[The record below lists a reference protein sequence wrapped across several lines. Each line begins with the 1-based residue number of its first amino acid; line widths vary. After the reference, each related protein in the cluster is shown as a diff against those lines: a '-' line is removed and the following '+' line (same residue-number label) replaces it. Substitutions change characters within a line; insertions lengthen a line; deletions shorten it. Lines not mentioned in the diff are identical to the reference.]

1 MCVDH
6 GWSVRCMTSK
16 ATLEY
21 PQFNNYYLAHK
32 TQQVIPKPQI
42 RIFTNFLIDLTISV
56 YLFVIAFLSNT
67 ICLEKIGSW
76 ISWAIY
82 DWYEKKYQFHLSG
95 KCVLHT
101 PFLRENVPLNKQT
114 NTKNSAEKDS
124 CYKNLALSSE
134 QSQCMKVGS
143 KLYYCCKEVA
153 VTTYLYYILSELKNI
168 ARPAQ
173 TKTNH
178 QTFDT

>member
-67 ICLEKIGSW
+67 ICLAKIGSW

-101 PFLRENVPLNKQT
+101 SFLREVLGSSAHPLPDGELN
-114 NTKNSAEKDS
+114 NSTI
-124 CYKNLALSSE
+124 
-134 QSQCMKVGS
+134 
-143 KLYYCCKEVA
+143 A
-153 VTTYLYYILSELKNI
+153 VTLLQRLLAMAVTM
-168 ARPAQ
+168 RPLEGNLLPAMY
-173 TKTNH
+173 
-178 QTFDT
+178 